1 MIKQNKYMTLLATV
15 LLSVNTHG
23 KASDVTS
30 DTTANLEQPHK
41 TVVIKSVYACAQNYD
56 VLYKRS
62 DGTCYIR
69 RGGSRSWRNNNPG
82 CIRYGEFSRKMGA
95 IGQAGGFAI
104 FPCEQTG
111 MKAICALLRTD
122 KYSKKTIFS
131 AISSYA
137 PAVENNTALY
147 QKLVQKHTGLSG
159 KTIVGTLTDAQL
171 NKLATAI
178 RSIEG
183 WCPGKEI
190 CVPQTNGA
198 TKDVLAYN
206 NLKVR

>member
-1 MIKQNKYMTLLATV
+1 MVKQNKYMTMLAT
-15 LLSVNTHG
+15 LLLTINTHG
-23 KASDVTS
+23 KTIDATGS
-30 DTTANLEQPHK
+30 TTASLEQPQK
-41 TVVIKSVYACAQNYD
+41 TVAIKSVYACAQNYD

-62 DGTCYIR
+62 DGTCYVR
-69 RGGSRSWRNNNPG
+69 SGGSRSWRNNNPG

-131 AISSYA
+131 AIGSYA

-147 QKLVQKHTGLSG
+147 QKLIQKHTGLSG

-183 WCPGKEI
+183 WRPGKET
-190 CVPQTNGA
+190 CVAQNHGA
-198 TKDVLAYN
+198 TKDMLAYN
-206 NLKVR
+206 TSKVR